1 MAPGRDRARKMSSS
15 PASSEGSSPTSQ
27 PTVTFS
33 ASAAVSRVEAA
44 TRLGRI
50 GFDSVAGYLEGGMLA
65 VDSRPELIERT
76 ERITAA
82 TLAEQLAEPG
92 PPFVL
97 DVRAESEVGEVS
109 VEASVNIPLSR
120 LLEHLDVLPR
130 DRPIVVHCSSGYRSS
145 TAASLL
151 RRAGFD
157 QVSDLVGGLS
167 RPLAAPSARP
177 A

>member
-1 MAPGRDRARKMSSS
+1 LES
-15 PASSEGSSPTSQ
+15 
-27 PTVTFS
+27 
-33 ASAAVSRVEAA
+33 A

-50 GFDSVAGYLEGGMLA
+50 GFDNIAGYLEDGMLA
-65 VDSRPELIERT
+65 AESRPDLVERT

-82 TLAEQLAEPG
+82 TLAELLTEPG

-97 DVRAESEVGEVS
+97 DVRAESEVGEVA
-109 VEASVNIPLSR
+109 VEGSVNIPLSR
-120 LLEHLDVLPR
+120 LLGHLDELPR

-151 RRAGFD
+151 LRAGFE
-157 QVSDLVGGLS
+157 QVADLVGGLS
-167 RPLAAPSARP
+167 RPLALPSARP